1 MVLEDE
7 AKIFQSRK
15 ARTQYVMTP
24 AVIVGDSQYPFKSGE
39 RVRITIDPYRKI
51 MIITFIEEP
60 YIKISREGIIVK
72 GKKIVVVEG

>member
-1 MVLEDE
+1 
-7 AKIFQSRK
+7 
-15 ARTQYVMTP
+15 MTP